1 MEKSNIKVDYSKEIG
16 NAVFSINAKYT
27 ELQNQTKILYFTY
40 LQKNKPVEQ
49 FGKQVEK
56 LWGNI
61 DHKFMDKQIAKLQ
74 ELIHSDNVRLAIDIK
89 RINGIEYYKVGDKDW
104 IINSE
109 YFKLVPESEFNKFER
124 KFMDRVVKDYKAKK
138 KYLESKDNL
147 ERDMYLENQ
156 LNRYDE
162 RINQVVAYY
171 NKDGGIQRY
180 TQLSSY
186 LSMLHNVDLTRS
198 GWNQTLADAEYLGA
212 ETFIIPY
219 HPFSCEYCQMY
230 QNKPMSKEYVVRVL
244 GLEAEE
250 QIGDILHPNCK
261 CTLSILWDVSQIER
275 TTPDFMQDQENY
287 QIRQKVNG
295 ITLTRSKLQV
305 DLELARKLG
314 NEGMVDRIE
323 KKLWKLAYQ
332 EQKLINKL
340 PTDTLKKQVVA
351 INR

>member
-1 MEKSNIKVDYSKEIG
+1 MEKSNIKVDYSKNIG
-16 NAVFSINAKYT
+16 NAVFNINAKYT
-27 ELQNQTKILYFTY
+27 ELQNKTKILYFTY
-40 LQKNKPVEQ
+40 LQKDKPVED
-49 FGKQVEK
+49 FTKQVNK

-61 DHKFMDKQIAKLQ
+61 DHEFMDKQIAKLQ

-89 RINGIEYYKVGDKDW
+89 RINGVDYYKIGSQEWK
-104 IINSE
+104 INDE
-109 YFKLVPESEFNKFER
+109 YFKLVPESEFNKYEK
-124 KFMDRVVKDYKAKK
+124 KFMDRVIKDYSKK
-138 KYLESKDNL
+138 KKMLESKEEIEKDI
-147 ERDMYLENQ
+147 YLENQ
-156 LNRYDE
+156 LNKYDE

-219 HPFSCEYCQMY
+219 HPFSCEYCQIY
-230 QNKPMSKEYVVRVL
+230 QNKPLSKEYVTQVL
-244 GLEAEE
+244 GIEAEE

-261 CTLSILWDVSQIER
+261 CTLSILWDISQIDKI
-275 TTPDFMQDQENY
+275 TPDYMQEQENY
-287 QIRQKVNG
+287 KIRQKVNG
-295 ITLTRSKLQV
+295 ISLSRTKLEV

-314 NEGMVDRIE
+314 NEGMVDKIE
-323 KKLWKLAYQ
+323 KRLWKLSYQ

-340 PTDTLKKQVVA
+340 QNETLKKQVVA

>member
-16 NAVFSINAKYT
+16 DAVFSINAKYT

-40 LQKNKPVEQ
+40 LQKNKPIED
-49 FGKQVEK
+49 FTKQVEK

-61 DHKFMDKQIAKLQ
+61 NHKFMDKQIAKLQ
-74 ELIHSDNVRLAIDIK
+74 ELIHSNNVKIAIDTK
-89 RINGIEYYKVGDKDW
+89 RINGIDYYKIGKEEW
-104 IINSE
+104 IINQE
-109 YFKLVPESEFNKFER
+109 FFKLVPESEFNKFER
-124 KFMDRVVKDYKAKK
+124 KFMNRVIKDYSRKK
-138 KYLESKDNL
+138 KLLEKKSDIEKDI
-147 ERDMYLENQ
+147 YLENS
-156 LNRYDE
+156 LNNYDE

-198 GWNQTLADAEYLGA
+198 GWNQTLADSDYLGID
-212 ETFIIPY
+212 TFIIPY
-219 HPFSCEYCQMY
+219 HPFSCEYCQIY
-230 QNKPMSKEYVVRVL
+230 QNKPLSREYVINIL

-261 CTLSILWDVSQIER
+261 CTLSLLWDVSQIDR
-275 TTPDFMQDQENY
+275 ITPDFMQEQENY
-287 QIRQKVNG
+287 EIRQKVNG
-295 ITLTRSKLQV
+295 ISLTRNKLQV
-305 DLELARKLG
+305 DLQLARKLG
-314 NEGMVDRIE
+314 NEGMVDKIE
-323 KKLWKLAYQ
+323 KKLWKLSNQ

-340 PTDTLKKQVVA
+340 PTETLRKQVVA

>member
-16 NAVFSINAKYT
+16 DAVFSINAKYT

-40 LQKNKPVEQ
+40 LQKNKSVEE
-49 FGKQVEK
+49 FTEQVEK

-74 ELIHSDNVRLAIDIK
+74 EMIHSNNVKIAIDTK
-89 RINGIEYYKVGDKDW
+89 RINGIDYYKIGKEEW
-104 IINSE
+104 IINQE
-109 YFKLVPESEFNKFER
+109 FFKLVPESEFNKFER
-124 KFMDRVVKDYKAKK
+124 KFMNRVVKDYSRKK
-138 KYLESKDNL
+138 KLLEKKSNIEKDI
-147 ERDMYLENQ
+147 YLENS
-156 LNRYDE
+156 LNNYDE

-198 GWNQTLADAEYLGA
+198 GWNQTLADSDYLGID
-212 ETFIIPY
+212 TFIIPY

-230 QNKPMSKEYVVRVL
+230 QNKPLSREYVISVL

-261 CTLSILWDVSQIER
+261 CTLSLLWDVSQIDKI
-275 TTPDFMQDQENY
+275 TPDFMQEQENY
-287 QIRQKVNG
+287 EIRQKVNG
-295 ITLTRSKLQV
+295 ISLTRNKLQV
-305 DLELARKLG
+305 DLQLAKKLG
-314 NEGMVDRIE
+314 NEGMVDKIE
-323 KKLWKLAYQ
+323 KKLWKLSNQ

-340 PTDTLKKQVVA
+340 PTNALRKQVVA

>member
-16 NAVFSINAKYT
+16 DAVFSINAKYT

-40 LQKNKPVEQ
+40 LQQNKSVED
-49 FGKQVEK
+49 FTKQVEK

-61 DHKFMDKQIAKLQ
+61 DHKFMDKQITKLQ
-74 ELIHSDNVRLAIDIK
+74 ELIHSNNVKIAIDTK
-89 RINGIEYYKVGDKDW
+89 RINGIDYYKIGKEEW
-104 IINSE
+104 IINQE
-109 YFKLVPESEFNKFER
+109 FFKLVPESEFNKFER
-124 KFMDRVVKDYKAKK
+124 KFMNRVIKDYSRKK
-138 KYLESKDNL
+138 KLLEKKSDIEKDI
-147 ERDMYLENQ
+147 YLENS
-156 LNRYDE
+156 LNNYDE

-198 GWNQTLADAEYLGA
+198 GWNQTLADSDYLGID
-212 ETFIIPY
+212 TFIIPY

-230 QNKPMSKEYVVRVL
+230 QNKPLSKEYVIQVL

-261 CTLSILWDVSQIER
+261 CTLSLLWDVSQIDKI
-275 TTPDFMQDQENY
+275 TPDFIQEQENY

-295 ITLTRSKLQV
+295 ISLTRNKLEV
-305 DLELARKLG
+305 DLKLARKLG
-314 NEGMVDRIE
+314 NEGMVDKIE
-323 KKLWKLAYQ
+323 KRLWKLSNQ

-340 PTDTLKKQVVA
+340 PTEDLRKQVVA

>member
-16 NAVFSINAKYT
+16 DAVFSINAKYT

-40 LQKNKPVEQ
+40 LQQNKSVED
-49 FGKQVEK
+49 FTKQVEK

-74 ELIHSDNVRLAIDIK
+74 ELIHSNNVKIAIDIK
-89 RINGIEYYKVGDKDW
+89 RINGIDYYKIGKEEW
-104 IINSE
+104 IINQE
-109 YFKLVPESEFNKFER
+109 FFKLVPESEFNKFER
-124 KFMDRVVKDYKAKK
+124 KFMNRVIKDYSRKK
-138 KYLESKDNL
+138 KLLEKKSDIEKDI
-147 ERDMYLENQ
+147 YLENS
-156 LNRYDE
+156 LNNYDE

-198 GWNQTLADAEYLGA
+198 GWNQTLADSDYLGID
-212 ETFIIPY
+212 TFIIPY

-230 QNKPMSKEYVVRVL
+230 QNKPLSKEYVIQVL

-261 CTLSILWDVSQIER
+261 CTLSLLWDVSQIDKI
-275 TTPDFMQDQENY
+275 TPDFMQEQENY

-295 ITLTRSKLQV
+295 ISLTRNKLEV
-305 DLELARKLG
+305 DLKLAKKLG
-314 NEGMVDRIE
+314 NEGMVDKIE
-323 KKLWKLAYQ
+323 KKIWKLSNQ
-332 EQKLINKL
+332 KQKLINKL
-340 PTDTLKKQVVA
+340 PTEALRKQVVA

>member
-16 NAVFSINAKYT
+16 DAVFSINAKYT

-40 LQKNKPVEQ
+40 LQQNKSVED
-49 FGKQVEK
+49 FTKQVEK

-74 ELIHSDNVRLAIDIK
+74 ELIHSNNVKIAIDTK
-89 RINGIEYYKVGDKDW
+89 RINGIDYYKIGKEEW
-104 IINSE
+104 IINQE
-109 YFKLVPESEFNKFER
+109 FFKLVPESEFNKFER
-124 KFMDRVVKDYKAKK
+124 KFMNRVIKDYSRKK
-138 KYLESKDNL
+138 KLLEKKNDIEKDI
-147 ERDMYLENQ
+147 YLENS
-156 LNRYDE
+156 LNNYDE
-162 RINQVVAYY
+162 RVNQVVAYY

-198 GWNQTLADAEYLGA
+198 GWNQTLADSDYLGID
-212 ETFIIPY
+212 TFIIPY

-230 QNKPMSKEYVVRVL
+230 QNKPLSREYVIQVL

-261 CTLSILWDVSQIER
+261 CTLSLLWDVSQIDKI
-275 TTPDFMQDQENY
+275 TPDFMQEQENY

-295 ITLTRSKLQV
+295 ISLTRNKLEV
-305 DLELARKLG
+305 DLQIARKLG
-314 NEGMVDRIE
+314 NEGMVDKIE
-323 KKLWKLAYQ
+323 KRLWKLSNQ

-340 PTDTLKKQVVA
+340 PTETLRKQVVA

>member
-16 NAVFSINAKYT
+16 DAVFSINAKYT

-40 LQKNKPVEQ
+40 LQKNKPIED
-49 FGKQVEK
+49 FTKQVEK

-74 ELIHSDNVRLAIDIK
+74 ELIHSNNVKIAIDTK
-89 RINGIEYYKVGDKDW
+89 RINGIDYYKIGKEEW
-104 IINSE
+104 IINQE
-109 YFKLVPESEFNKFER
+109 FFKLVPESEFNKFER
-124 KFMDRVVKDYKAKK
+124 KFMDRVIKDYSRKK
-138 KYLESKDNL
+138 KLLEKKSDIEKDI
-147 ERDMYLENQ
+147 YLENS
-156 LNRYDE
+156 LNNYDE

-198 GWNQTLADAEYLGA
+198 GWNQTLADSDYLGID
-212 ETFIIPY
+212 TFIIPY
-219 HPFSCEYCQMY
+219 HSFSCEYCQMY
-230 QNKPMSKEYVVRVL
+230 QNKPLSREYVINIL

-250 QIGDILHPNCK
+250 QIGNILHPNCK
-261 CTLSILWDVSQIER
+261 CTLSLLWDVSQIDKI
-275 TTPDFMQDQENY
+275 TPDFMQEQENY
-287 QIRQKVNG
+287 EIRQKVNG
-295 ITLTRSKLQV
+295 ISLTRNKLQV
-305 DLELARKLG
+305 DLQLARKLG
-314 NEGMVDRIE
+314 NEGMVDKIE
-323 KKLWKLAYQ
+323 KKLWKLSNQ

-340 PTDTLKKQVVA
+340 PTEALKKQVVA

>member
-1 MEKSNIKVDYSKEIG
+1 MEKSNYTIDYSKQIG
-16 NAVFSINAKYT
+16 QAVFDINAHYT
-27 ELQNQTKILYFTY
+27 ELQNKTKILYFTY
-40 LQKNKPVEQ
+40 LQQNKSVED
-49 FGKQVEK
+49 FSKKVEK
-56 LWGNI
+56 MWGNI
-61 DHKFMDKQIAKLQ
+61 DHEFMDKQIAKLQ
-74 ELIHSDNVRLAIDIK
+74 ELIHSDNVKIAIDTK
-89 RINGIEYYKVGDKDW
+89 RIDGIDYYKIGKEEW
-104 IINSE
+104 IINQE
-109 YFKLVPESEFNKFER
+109 FFKLVPESEFNKFER
-124 KFMDRVVKDYKAKK
+124 KFMDRAIKDYSKK
-138 KYLESKDNL
+138 KKLLESKDEE
-147 ERDMYLENQ
+147 ERDIYLEKM
-156 LNRYDE
+156 LDGYDE

-198 GWNQTLADAEYLGA
+198 GWNQTLADSDYLGI

-230 QNKPMSKEYVVRVL
+230 QNKPMSKEYVINIL

-250 QIGDILHPNCK
+250 QIGDILQPNCK
-261 CTLSILWDVSQIER
+261 CTLSLLWDSSQIER
-275 TTPDFMQDQENY
+275 IAPDYMQEQENY

-295 ITLTRSKLQV
+295 ISLTRNKLEV

-314 NEGMVDRIE
+314 NEGMVDKIN
-323 KKLWKLAYQ
+323 KKLWKLSDQ

-340 PTDTLKKQVVA
+340 PTESLKKQVVA